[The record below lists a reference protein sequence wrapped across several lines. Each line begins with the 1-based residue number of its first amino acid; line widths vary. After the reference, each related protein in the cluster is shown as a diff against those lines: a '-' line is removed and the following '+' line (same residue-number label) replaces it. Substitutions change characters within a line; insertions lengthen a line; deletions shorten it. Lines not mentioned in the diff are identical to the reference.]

1 MTISLRPNP
10 ALVSSQ
16 AVRRMP
22 TLVLW
27 LLVAAYVVP
36 GIVGRDPWRGADFAA
51 FGQMLAIAEGRSP
64 WTLPSLGGVPTG
76 AALLPNW
83 LGAIG
88 IVLGAPWLDPALAAR
103 LPFAALLALTL
114 CAVWYTSFHLARRD
128 AAQPLPFAFGGE
140 ADPQGYARAVAD
152 GALLAMIATLGLLQL
167 GHETTPELA
176 QLAALAS
183 LQWAVAAGSRRRWGS
198 RLGVLLGLPAL
209 AASGAPVMALAWGL
223 GASVLCLR
231 AQAGAWRALWPWLLA
246 ACGLAAAVAW
256 PMQAWGW
263 RLSAPPELWPVLRMW
278 LWFLWPAGALALW
291 TLWGWRGH
299 LLQPHLALP
308 LLGLALALVTSTAMG
323 GSDRALL
330 LGLPGVSV
338 LAAFALPTLRR
349 SASSAVDWFSVFFF
363 TVCAIITWVFYA
375 AMQTGVPGTSAAT
388 LKRLAPDFVAR
399 LSWLELLVATLGSL
413 AWLWLVRW
421 RTRRRQEV
429 IWKSLALPA
438 GGVALCWLLF
448 MTLWLPLLD
457 HARSNRPLA
466 QRLARHLP
474 AGACVAAP
482 LAPSALVA
490 ALEYHNHTQV
500 DARADAFAS
509 TCPVLL
515 VVQRNAT
522 PGAAALQAQRSG
534 WVEIAR
540 ERRPTD
546 RQELTLVFAR
556 SPAAEIKPMPGSRPR

>member
-1 MTISLRPNP
+1 MP
-10 ALVSSQ
+10 AL
-16 AVRRMP
+16 A
-22 TLVLW
+22 LW
-27 LLVAAYVVP
+27 LLTLAYVAP

-64 WTLPSLGGVPTG
+64 WTLPSLGGVATG

-83 LGAIG
+83 LGAIA
-88 IVLGAPWLDPALAAR
+88 IMLSRPWLDPALAAR

-114 CAVWYTSFHLARRD
+114 SAVWYSCFHLARRD

-140 ADPQGYARAVAD
+140 ADPDSYARAVAD

-183 LQWAVAAGSRRRWGS
+183 LQWAVAASWQRRWGS
-198 RLGVLLGLPAL
+198 RVGVMLALPAL

-223 GASVLCLR
+223 GACALCLR
-231 AQAGAWRALWPWLLA
+231 AQAGPWRALWPWLLV
-246 ACGLAAAVAW
+246 ACGLAAALAW

-263 RLSAPPELWPVLRMW
+263 RLLAPTDGWLVLRMW

-308 LLGLALALVTSTAMG
+308 LWSLVLALVVSTAMG

-349 SASSAVDWFSVFFF
+349 SASAAVDWFSVFFF
-363 TVCAIITWVFYA
+363 SACATITWVFYA
-375 AMQTGVPGTSAAT
+375 AMQTALPATSAAT

-399 LSWLELLVATLGSL
+399 LSWLELLAATLGSL

-421 RTRRRQEV
+421 RTRRQPAV
-429 IWKSLALPA
+429 IWKSLVLPA
-438 GGVALCWLLF
+438 SGVALCWLLF

-457 HARSNRPLA
+457 HARSNRTLA

-474 AGACVAAP
+474 AGACIAAP

-490 ALEYHNHTQV
+490 ALEYHNRSRV
-500 DARADAFAS
+500 DASAGAYAS
-509 TCPVLL
+509 ACPVLL
-515 VVQRNAT
+515 LVQRNAT
-522 PGAAALQAQRSG
+522 ADAASRQAQGLG
-534 WVEIAR
+534 WVEVAR

-556 SPAAEIKPMPGSRPR
+556 SGQSAVKSGPGS

>member
-1 MTISLRPNP
+1 MTITLRPNP

-36 GIVGRDPWRGADFAA
+36 GIIGRDPWRGADFAA
-51 FGQMLAIAEGRSP
+51 FGQMLAIADGRSP

-88 IVLGAPWLDPALAAR
+88 IVLGRLWLDPALAAR

-114 CAVWYTSFHLARRD
+114 CAVWYTSFHLAQRD

-183 LQWAVAAGSRRRWGS
+183 LQWAVAAGARRRWGS
-198 RLGVLLGLPAL
+198 RVGVLIGLPAL
-209 AASGAPVMALAWGL
+209 AASGAPVMALAWGI
-223 GASVLCLR
+223 GASTLCLR

-246 ACGLAAAVAW
+246 ACGLAAVVAW
-256 PMQAWGW
+256 PTQAWGW
-263 RLSAPPELWPVLRMW
+263 RLSAPAALWPVLRMW
-278 LWFLWPAGALALW
+278 LWFLWPAGVLALW

-308 LLGLALALVTSTAMG
+308 LLGVVLALVISTAMG

-363 TVCAIITWVFYA
+363 TACAIITWVFYA
-375 AMQTGVPGTSAAT
+375 AMQTGVPTTSAAT

-399 LSWLELLVATLGSL
+399 LSWLELLAATLGSL

-421 RTRRRQEV
+421 RTRSRQEV
-429 IWKSLALPA
+429 IWKSLVLPA

-490 ALEYHNHTQV
+490 ALEYHNHAQV
-500 DARADAFAS
+500 DARADAYDS
-509 TCPVLL
+509 ICPVLL

-522 PGAAALQAQRSG
+522 PSEAALRAERSG

-556 SPAAEIKPMPGSRPR
+556 SARSNSAEVKPTLGS